1 MRSETVINLG
11 PPEEDAK
18 GRAAW
23 VKRYG
28 PTTAIRVVVFSTSEA
43 IERDPHRYC
52 RVPPPGVTV
61 REQS

>member
-1 MRSETVINLG
+1 MISETVIDLG
-11 PPEEDAK
+11 PSEEDTK

-28 PTTAIRVVVFSTSEA
+28 PTGAIRIVCFSTSEA

-52 RVPPPGVTV
+52 RVAPAGVRV
-61 REQS
+61 HE